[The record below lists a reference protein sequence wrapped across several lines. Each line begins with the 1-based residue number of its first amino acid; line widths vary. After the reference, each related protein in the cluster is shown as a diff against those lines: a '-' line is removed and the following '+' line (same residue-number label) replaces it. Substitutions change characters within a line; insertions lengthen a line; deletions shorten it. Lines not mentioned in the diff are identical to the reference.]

1 MTARAG
7 RISGFTACDVKV
19 LQVGKF
25 YPPHYGGIETV
36 LHTLCRGLSRHI
48 SLRVLVAND
57 AAETTTDVIEG
68 VTVTRVARWGTLAA
82 TPICPSFPQALAR
95 WEADIYH
102 LHEPNPLAT
111 ISYLLVKPK
120 GRLVVTFHSDV
131 VRQKILGAAYRLA
144 VHQLLERADR
154 IIVATPHHLACCP
167 VLRSMHRKCV
177 VIPFGVDISKFHREA
192 DTERRV
198 ERLRAR
204 FGDRIVLFVGRLVYY
219 KGVEV
224 LIRAMTQVAGHL
236 LIVGEGPWEKKLRR
250 LARRLSLEN
259 KVSFQGEVSSD
270 MLVAYYHACDVFV
283 LPSTHRSEMFGLVQL
298 EAMACGK
305 PVVSTALPTG
315 VSWVNQHNVTGLLV
329 PPGDAVALARAITH
343 LLDDPDRRNRLG
355 EAAQRRVAEEFT
367 ADQMIERTLDL
378 YRRLL

>member
-1 MTARAG
+1 M
-7 RISGFTACDVKV
+7 KV

-36 LHTLCRGLSRHI
+36 LQTLCRGLNRHI
-48 SLRVLVAND
+48 SLHVLVAND
-57 AAETTTDVIEG
+57 AAETTIEVIEG
-68 VTVTRVARWGTLAA
+68 VTVTRVARWGTIAA
-82 TPICPSFPQALAR
+82 TPLCPRFPQALAQR
-95 WEADIYH
+95 KADIYH

-131 VRQKILGAAYRLA
+131 VRQKILGAAYRVA
-144 VHQLLERADR
+144 VHQLLEGADR

-167 VLRSMHRKCV
+167 VLRSMQSKCV
-177 VIPFGVDISKFHREA
+177 VIPFGVDLRRFHLGT
-192 DTERRV
+192 DTKRHV
-198 ERLRAR
+198 EQLRAQ

-224 LIRAMTQVAGHL
+224 LIQAMTQVAGHL
-236 LIVGEGPWEKKLRR
+236 LIVGGGPWEKKLRR
-250 LARRLSLEN
+250 LVHHLSLEK
-259 KVSFQGEVSSD
+259 KVNFQGEVGSD
-270 MLVAYYHACDVFV
+270 LLPAYYYACDLLV

-315 VSWVNQHNVTGLLV
+315 VSWVNQHNVTGLVV
-329 PPGDAVALARAITH
+329 PPGDRVALARAITH

-355 EAAQRRVAEEFT
+355 EAARRRVTEHFT
-367 ADQMIERTLDL
+367 SEQMVERTLDL
-378 YRRLL
+378 YRRIL